1 MARKKKRSGDSTP
14 SSPPTTP
21 RPQRPSPLIA
31 KGTSVTKIASLLV
44 LVVIIILIM
53 ILFYRVM
60 ASFMLPLFLAALFS
74 VLFRPIHAWMLDRFR
89 GRETVAAGLTT
100 ASILGIVLLPLI
112 WIGSMAIGEA
122 WDLRRGFDPQ
132 VLVRSLD
139 KVGRGWPLNFQ
150 GRPFKEHLE
159 DLDKLFAELPT
170 QLPDHESR
178 GGLVEPLRE
187 AEGFAKQLRESVV
200 QAAKGSTSDHPVDD
214 ASAVAAQIMLNKEW
228 ILTVLP
234 EEQDETEGDGELEAN
249 AEKPVAY
256 LDPQFVVLNDLLH
269 DLDLA
274 QQFFKG
280 AGEKWEATLQSKE
293 KEKEDEEL
301 DDNRKEVNANDKEK
315 AERNLS
321 EIRTDFPRLN
331 EQWRAVRAQI
341 HGGHFRMQVHDV
353 LFPTQSFVERVD
365 TSVRDYGGKLLSFE
379 TTTKATATIG
389 QFLAH
394 LAIMILGIFYFLK
407 DGPGM
412 IRAVMR
418 LSPLDDR
425 YEKELLSEFD
435 SVSRA
440 VVMATLLS
448 ALAQGLLAGI
458 GYYFVGFDT
467 VLMLTMLTM
476 VIAMIPVVGAAAVWV
491 PACLWLLIVDNRTGA
506 AIGLAIY
513 GATVVSMIDNLIK
526 PFVLHGQS
534 NLHPLLALLSVLG
547 GVSALGPI
555 GIIVGPMVVSF
566 LQALLNML
574 HLELQEFDRHVEPK
588 SPAPEN

>member
-1 MARKKKRSGDSTP
+1 
-14 SSPPTTP
+14 
-21 RPQRPSPLIA
+21 
-31 KGTSVTKIASLLV
+31 
-44 LVVIIILIM
+44 M

-60 ASFMLPLFLAALFS
+60 ASFLLPLFLAALFS
-74 VLFRPIHAWMLDRFR
+74 VLFRPIHAWMLNRFK
-89 GRETVAAGLTT
+89 GREAIAAGLTT

-112 WIGSMAIGEA
+112 WIGTMAIGEA

-132 VLVRSLD
+132 VLVKSLN
-139 KVGRGWPLNFQ
+139 KVGRGWPFHFE
-150 GRPFKEHLE
+150 GRPFEQHLE
-159 DLDKLFAELPT
+159 DLDKLFADLPT
-170 QLPDHESR
+170 EIPDGESR
-178 GGLVEPLRE
+178 GGLIEPLHQAEDLTRE
-187 AEGFAKQLRESVV
+187 LLAAVLKAASSEVDQLRPVSQADAAAAEIMLSKQWITTNHPEVPATDEVEDESVPEEPAIEPEPHFIV
-200 QAAKGSTSDHPVDD
+200 LDELISDLTLSQEYFVKGSD
-214 ASAVAAQIMLNKEW
+214 
-228 ILTVLP
+228 
-234 EEQDETEGDGELEAN
+234 
-249 AEKPVAY
+249 
-256 LDPQFVVLNDLLH
+256 
-269 DLDLA
+269 
-274 QQFFKG
+274 
-280 AGEKWEATLQSKE
+280 WEATLKTRF
-293 KEKEDEEL
+293 DELADESVKAKL
-301 DDNRKEVNANDKEK
+301 QNDKEK
-315 AERNLS
+315 AERDLAAVRS
-321 EIRTDFPRLN
+321 DFPRLN
-331 EQWRAVRAQI
+331 EQWNAVRAEI
-341 HGGHFRMQVHDV
+341 HGGHFRMQMHDI
-353 LFPTQSFVERVD
+353 LFPTPTFVEKVD
-365 TSVRDYGGKLLSFE
+365 ASVREYGGKLLSFE

-448 ALAQGLLAGI
+448 AFAQGLLAGI
-458 GYYFVGFDT
+458 GYYFAGFDT

-491 PACLWLLIVDNRTGA
+491 PASLWLLIVDNRTGA

-574 HLELQEFDRHVEPK
+574 HLELQEFDRHVDPEP
-588 SPAPEN
+588 SLSES

>member
-1 MARKKKRSGDSTP
+1 MARKKKRSGDSSSAERATSP
-14 SSPPTTP
+14 S
-21 RPQRPSPLIA
+21 RPQRPSPLIP

-44 LVVIIILIM
+44 LVIIIILIM

-60 ASFMLPLFLAALFS
+60 ASFLLPLFLAALFS
-74 VLFRPIHAWMLDRFR
+74 VLFRPIHAWMLNRFK
-89 GRETVAAGLTT
+89 GREAVAAGLTT

-112 WIGSMAIGEA
+112 WIGTMAIGEA

-132 VLVRSLD
+132 VLVKSLN
-139 KVGRGWPLNFQ
+139 KVGRGWPFNFE
-150 GRPFKEHLE
+150 GRPFEEHLE
-159 DLDKLFAELPT
+159 DLDKLFANLPT
-170 QLPDHESR
+170 EIPDGESR
-178 GGLVEPLRE
+178 GGLVEPLHQAEDLSRELLASVLEAASSDVDQQRPISKADAAAAEIMLSKNWITTSYPDEPTTEE
-187 AEGFAKQLRESVV
+187 AE
-200 QAAKGSTSDHPVDD
+200 SDP
-214 ASAVAAQIMLNKEW
+214 S
-228 ILTVLP
+228 P
-234 EEQDETEGDGELEAN
+234 EELAIDPEPHFFVLDELID
-249 AEKPVAY
+249 
-256 LDPQFVVLNDLLH
+256 DLK
-269 DLDLA
+269 LA
-274 QQFFKG
+274 QEYFVKGETWEEALKFK
-280 AGEKWEATLQSKE
+280 A
-293 KEKEDEEL
+293 D
-301 DDNRKEVNANDKEK
+301 VNAPLDQRRIDGKEE
-315 AERNLS
+315 AERNLAEVRS
-321 EIRTDFPRLN
+321 DFPRLS
-331 EQWRAVRAQI
+331 EQWNAVRAEI
-341 HGGHFRMQVHDV
+341 HGGHFRMQMHDI
-353 LFPTQSFVERVD
+353 LFPTPTFVEKVD
-365 TSVRDYGGKLLSFE
+365 ASVREYGGKLLSFE

-448 ALAQGLLAGI
+448 AFAQGLLAGI

-491 PACLWLLIVDNRTGA
+491 PASLWLLIVDNRTGA

-574 HLELQEFDRHVEPK
+574 HLELQEFDRHVD
-588 SPAPEN
+588 PAPASSES